1 MSNTRITEKYR
12 PLPMNCLKI

>member
-12 PLPMNCLKI
+12 HLPMNWLKI